1 MATAKVRAEVV
12 RKLLRVG
19 ARSRIERV
27 IDRLRPPDI
36 AEMLPELDPEETRVV
51 VDLLFSAHR
60 AARTLR
66 ELPAAALPGILEILD
81 DKQLR
86 ETLENLPPDDAV
98 DFVEV
103 LPEDRRA
110 RVTAALPAPR
120 RGELER
126 LLAYPE
132 STAGSRMTTQF
143 LSVRESTTAQQAIE
157 AIRRHTEEEVE
168 QIFYLYVTDDAGH
181 LRGVVPIR
189 KLVTC
194 PPDRPIGEIMITDPV
209 AVPATA
215 DQEEAAQVAGKY
227 NLLAVPIVDD
237 ERRLVGVITIDDVI
251 DVIKEE
257 ATEDMYRMVGLT
269 EEEHIYT
276 PLPTVIRRRLP
287 WMVVNLVTAFLAAW
301 VVGLFEASIHRVSVL
316 AVFMPIV
323 AGMGGN
329 GGTQT
334 LTVITRGIALGEI
347 GVDAGLRAMAREVG
361 IGLAI
366 GAVTGLLTALGAY
379 VWRGSQMLGLVLFL
393 AMMINMVI
401 AGLSGAAIP
410 LLLKAC
416 RQDPA
421 LGSGVIVTTFTDV
434 FGFFSFLGLAT
445 LLIRYLG

>member
-1 MATAKVRAEVV
+1 L

-19 ARSRIERV
+19 AKGRVERL

-36 AEMLPELDPEETRVV
+36 AEMLPELDPQETRMV
-51 VDLLFSAHR
+51 VDFLFSAHR

-66 ELPAAALPGILEILD
+66 ELPADVLPGILEILD

-86 ETLENLPPDDAV
+86 ETLERLPPDDAV

-103 LPEDRRA
+103 LPEERRT

-132 STAGSRMTTQF
+132 STAGSRMTTWF

-168 QIFYLYVTDDAGH
+168 QIFYLYVTDDDGR

-189 KLVTC
+189 KLVTS
-194 PPDRPIGEIMITDPV
+194 PPDRPIGEVMIADPV
-209 AVPATA
+209 AVSATA
-215 DQEEAAQVAGKY
+215 DQEEAAQLAGKY
-227 NLLAVPIVDD
+227 NLLAVPVVDD
-237 ERRLVGVITIDDVI
+237 DRRLVGVITIDDVI

-276 PLPTVIRRRLP
+276 PLATVIRRRLP

-347 GVDAGLRAMAREVG
+347 GVEAGLRAMMREIA

-366 GAVTGLLTALGAY
+366 GTVTGLLTAVAAY
-379 VWRGSQMLGLVLFL
+379 GWRGSAMLGLVLFL
-393 AMMINMVI
+393 AMIINMVI

-410 LLLKAC
+410 LLLKAS

-445 LLIRYLG
+445 LLIRYLD

>member
-1 MATAKVRAEVV
+1 LATAKVRAEVL

-19 ARSRIERV
+19 AKARVERL

-36 AEMLPELDPEETRVV
+36 AEMLPELGPEETRIV
-51 VDLLFSAHR
+51 VDFLFSAHR

-66 ELPAAALPGILEILD
+66 ELPADALPGILEMLD

-86 ETLENLPPDDAV
+86 ETLERLPPDDAV
-98 DFVEV
+98 GFLEV
-103 LPEDRRA
+103 LPEERRA
-110 RVTAALPAPR
+110 RVTAALPATQ
-120 RGELER
+120 RGELEQ

-132 STAGSRMTTQF
+132 STAGSRMTTRF
-143 LSVRESTTAQQAIE
+143 LSVRESMTVQQAIE

-168 QIFYLYVTDDAGH
+168 QIFYLYVTDDAGR

-189 KLVTC
+189 KLVTS
-194 PPDRPIGEIMITDPV
+194 PPDRPIGEVMISDPV
-209 AVPATA
+209 SVSATA
-215 DQEEAAQVAGKY
+215 DQEEAAQLAGKY
-227 NLLAVPIVDD
+227 NLLAVPVVDD
-237 ERRLVGVITIDDVI
+237 DRRLVGVITVDDVI

-287 WMVVNLVTAFLAAW
+287 WMVINLVTAFLAAW

-347 GVDAGLRAMAREVG
+347 SLDAGLRSMMREVA

-366 GAVTGLLTALGAY
+366 GLVTGLLTAGGAY
-379 VWRGSQMLGLVLFL
+379 LWRGSAMLGLVLLL
-393 AMMINMVI
+393 AMIINMVV

-410 LLLKAC
+410 LMLKAF

-434 FGFFSFLGLAT
+434 FGFLSFLGLAT
-445 LLIRYLG
+445 ALIRYLD